1 MRRRT
6 CIRLAVA
13 LAALAG
19 SAGPALAAGATA
31 AATKSFSGS
40 GVAFRYPAAWHIS
53 PPAWRWASSFSM
65 LVTYLSTGALHDP
78 CAPTPSSTTCSSPLA
93 VLAPGGVLVTWTRG
107 SLPSWSL
114 AKQPGRATT
123 LAGHPAKLQIA
134 HPGACRALQATET
147 VTAQIALG
155 PASDSL
161 QMQACLRGS
170 TARAN
175 EARVRAMLATLR
187 VSG

>member
-1 MRRRT
+1 MPRRT

-19 SAGPALAAGATA
+19 SAGPAQAAGATGD
-31 AATKSFSGS
+31 ATRTFSGS
-40 GVAFRYPAAWHIS
+40 GVAFRYPAAWHVS
-53 PPAWRWASSFSM
+53 PPAWRWASSFSI

-78 CAPTPSSTTCSSPLA
+78 CARTPSSTTCSSPLA

-134 HPGACRALQATET
+134 HPGACRGLQATET
-147 VTAQIALG
+147 VTVQIALG
-155 PASDSL
+155 PTSDSL
-161 QMQACLRGS
+161 LMQACLRGS

>member
-13 LAALAG
+13 FAALAG
-19 SAGPALAAGATA
+19 SAGPALAAGATG
-31 AATKSFSGS
+31 AATKTFSGT
-40 GVAFRYPAAWHIS
+40 GVAFRYPATWHAS
-53 PPAWRWASSFSM
+53 PPAWRWASSFFV
-65 LVTYLSTGALHDP
+65 LVTYLSTDKLHDP
-78 CAPTPSSTTCSSPLA
+78 CARTASSTTCSSPLA
-93 VLAPGGVLVTWTRG
+93 VLPPGGVLVTWTRG
-107 SLPSWSL
+107 RMPLWSL

-123 LAGHPAKLQIA
+123 IAGHAAKIQIA
-134 HPGACRALQATET
+134 RPGDCRALQATET
-147 VTAQIALG
+147 VAVQIAVRKG
-155 PASDSL
+155 DPL

>member
-1 MRRRT
+1 MRRT

-13 LAALAG
+13 FAALAG
-19 SAGPALAAGATA
+19 SAGPALAAGATGD
-31 AATKSFSGS
+31 ATKTFSGS
-40 GVAFRYPAAWHIS
+40 GVTFRYSAAWHVS
-53 PPAWRWASSFSM
+53 PPAWRWASSFSI

-78 CAPTPSSTTCSSPLA
+78 CARTASSTTCSSPVA
-93 VLAPGGVLVTWTRG
+93 VLPPGGVLITWTRG
-107 SLPSWSL
+107 SPPSWSL
-114 AKQPGRATT
+114 AKQPGRATR

-134 HPGACRALQATET
+134 RPGACRAVQATET

-155 PASDSL
+155 PTSDSL

-175 EARVRAMLATLR
+175 EARVRAMLATLH